1 MRIRTLLALVIAGAP
16 LSIPASLGVLMS
28 GFAFAQSV
36 RETTYVK
43 QGGKTIVVRTMA
55 PAEVVRVE
63 PYIQSKKG
71 QQKGR
76 LYLDVVIKNTARAPQ
91 SYRVFGQGKTESGG
105 WLGGMS
111 KAPAKGKLDPG
122 KETAAKVRTRYE
134 GKSVPEEIRLD
145 VFSPQ

>member
-1 MRIRTLLALVIAGAP
+1 M
-16 LSIPASLGVLMS
+16 
-28 GFAFAQSV
+28 
-36 RETTYVK
+36 
-43 QGGKTIVVRTMA
+43 VRTMA
-55 PAEVVRVE
+55 PADVVRVE
-63 PYIQSKKG
+63 PYIQAKKG

-76 LYLDVVIKNTARAPQ
+76 LYLDVVLKNTARAPQ

-122 KETAAKVRTRYE
+122 QETAAKVKTRYE

-145 VFSPQ
+145 VFPPQ